1 MNKTTLDRF
10 KQGFYYNY
18 HKHTDYSNISTSDSV
33 AKVEHYLKRAKE
45 LGHDAYFTGE
55 HGWQGDIFTCRSLCD
70 EYGLKC
76 IYSVEAYYV
85 DDMYDRSSRKN
96 YHIVLVAKTERAR
109 KEINKILSKANT
121 DGFYYKPR
129 IDLNCLLSLTPED
142 TIVTSACF
150 TKGNKVLTDK
160 GYINIENIKRG
171 DKVKNKFGQWE
182 FVNYPT
188 RIDYKGVGYTINVEG
203 SIESFTCT
211 QDHKFLV
218 SSINDMVDR
227 KTRWMSANEINYY
240 YHNKSNNSKPY
251 FLLPITTNYTM
262 DIFLNKKDWYGSYHE
277 HVAAHRQK
285 YVLPNTIKITR
296 ELMTMFGFFLGDGHI
311 TLKGYP
317 RVGFTINYEEF
328 DNYYNDFFRPVEEQ
342 LGIKFNCLK
351 RKKYNRIDLTTS
363 STDFFDLFYYLFGNC
378 KAHNK
383 CIPDRLLH
391 INKELDYALLFGMLL
406 SDGNFNSNIADKKYK
421 TGRMTYVTI
430 SKILANQII
439 ELCDSL
445 KIKTVTHLKDE
456 YVDKNKIHHCTSYYI
471 YSNANY
477 WGKLNK
483 KDKISFKEFCYNLN
497 CLYDNQHNKP
507 FVMLNNV
514 FYKKVRIKNIEEIY
528 IDDEVYCLNNNTHSF
543 VLNNVIAHNCIASR
557 MFKGSDWE
565 EKFLIPVYKYFGKN
579 FFLEVQAHVDSAQ
592 AIYNKMILDVH
603 EKYGIPLIHAN
614 DSHYIYPKEAEYRS
628 MYIKAKGMKYGDE
641 DNFILDYPSVNTIV
655 QRYLKQGVLTK
666 KQIVEAITNTY
677 IFDEC
682 DDIYLDKEIK
692 LPKIVDDNSNKYLAG
707 IIDQAWKHELPK
719 VKKDRIPQ
727 YLEAIKDEF
736 QTIVDCNMA
745 DYFILDHEIVK
756 KAVNDYGAIL
766 TRSGRGSGVSFIVNK
781 FLGLTEV
788 DRIKA
793 PVKLY
798 PSRFMS
804 AERIITSRS
813 LPDFDIN
820 CANQEPLLQASRDIL
835 GEDGAYFMV
844 AYGTMK
850 ESQAFRTWCKA
861 LDLNHNEYN
870 EIGKN
875 LDEYRDNPKWSKIIE
890 DSSVFVDVIDSISPS
905 PCSVL
910 LLDKEISKEIGLI
923 RVGDEKS
930 KSYRICCCLDGINCD
945 KYKYVKND

>member
-1 MNKTTLDRF
+1 MNKITLDRF

-45 LGHDAYFTGE
+45 LGHNAYFTGE

-96 YHIVLVAKTERAR
+96 YHIMLVAKTKKGR
-109 KEINKILSKANT
+109 KEINRILAKANT
-121 DGFYYKPR
+121 LGFYYKPR
-129 IDLNCLLSLTPED
+129 IDLDCLLSLTPED
-142 TIVTSACF
+142 TI
-150 TKGNKVLTDK
+150 
-160 GYINIENIKRG
+160 
-171 DKVKNKFGQWE
+171 
-182 FVNYPT
+182 
-188 RIDYKGVGYTINVEG
+188 
-203 SIESFTCT
+203 
-211 QDHKFLV
+211 
-218 SSINDMVDR
+218 
-227 KTRWMSANEINYY
+227 
-240 YHNKSNNSKPY
+240 
-251 FLLPITTNYTM
+251 ITT
-262 DIFLNKKDWYGSYHE
+262 S
-277 HVAAHRQK
+277 
-285 YVLPNTIKITR
+285 
-296 ELMTMFGFFLGDGHI
+296 
-311 TLKGYP
+311 
-317 RVGFTINYEEF
+317 
-328 DNYYNDFFRPVEEQ
+328 
-342 LGIKFNCLK
+342 
-351 RKKYNRIDLTTS
+351 
-363 STDFFDLFYYLFGNC
+363 
-378 KAHNK
+378 
-383 CIPDRLLH
+383 
-391 INKELDYALLFGMLL
+391 
-406 SDGNFNSNIADKKYK
+406 
-421 TGRMTYVTI
+421 
-430 SKILANQII
+430 
-439 ELCDSL
+439 
-445 KIKTVTHLKDE
+445 
-456 YVDKNKIHHCTSYYI
+456 
-471 YSNANY
+471 
-477 WGKLNK
+477 
-483 KDKISFKEFCYNLN
+483 
-497 CLYDNQHNKP
+497 
-507 FVMLNNV
+507 
-514 FYKKVRIKNIEEIY
+514 
-528 IDDEVYCLNNNTHSF
+528 
-543 VLNNVIAHNCIASR
+543 CIASR

-565 EKFLIPVYKYFGKN
+565 EKFLIPVYKHFGKN

-603 EKYGIPLIHAN
+603 EKYGMPLIHAN

-682 DDIYLDKEIK
+682 EDIYLDKEIK
-692 LPKIVDDNSNKYLAG
+692 LPKIVDGNSNKYLAG

-766 TRSGRGSGVSFIVNK
+766 TRSGRGSGVSFVINK

-820 CANQEPLLQASRDIL
+820 CADQEPLLQASRDIL

-875 LDEYRDNPKWSKIIE
+875 LDEYRDNPKWGKIIE